1 MNQFQYS
8 KYKQDS
14 AANKGGKKRRN
25 KKAKQSAKEKGKT
38 GNKTAYNFNDTGGQ
52 YGDSDF
58 MDTVGKSDKKG
69 IGRNGKGNEEG
80 FGQSGRRRHKRPLF
94 FLMHYIPKKKHGAW
108 QEGNKDNP
116 MKYEYLSPVG
126 RLCIQTDGEYITG
139 LGIDYE
145 TETAAGTPPEIVI
158 KLKKELDEYFAGKRK
173 HFTVKSKTNGTPFQ
187 EKVWAALRTI
197 PYGEVRSY
205 KDIAIQIG
213 NERACRAVGGAN
225 NKNPLLLLN
234 PCHRVVG
241 ADKSLVGFACGV
253 EIKEKLLLLES
264 ANGGEDG
271 TEII

>member
-1 MNQFQYS
+1 
-8 KYKQDS
+8 
-14 AANKGGKKRRN
+14 
-25 KKAKQSAKEKGKT
+25 
-38 GNKTAYNFNDTGGQ
+38 
-52 YGDSDF
+52 
-58 MDTVGKSDKKG
+58 MDTIGESNKKG

-80 FGQSGRRRHKRPLF
+80 FGKSGRRRHERPFF
-94 FLMHYIPKKKHGAW
+94 FLLHYIPKKKHGAW
-108 QEGNKDNP
+108 QEGNRDNP
-116 MKYEYLSPVG
+116 MKYEYMSPVG

-139 LGIDYE
+139 LGIDCE

-173 HFTVKSKTNGTPFQ
+173 RFTVKTRTGGTPFQ

-205 KDIAIQIG
+205 KDIAAQIG
-213 NERACRAVGGAN
+213 NEKACRAVGGAN

-241 ADKSLVGFACGV
+241 ADGSPVGFACGV
-253 EIKEKLLLLES
+253 EIKEKLLLLER
-264 ANGGEDG
+264 ANGREDG